1 MHRYHDRHRNAPTME
16 HRKKDTTFA
25 ATIVDPTGVP
35 ARIDTNIPISAQT
48 TDSTTEQTV
57 TERKLLNSRI
67 ADIAGK
73 ITSAEIISEPTNFI
87 AMTMTTAI
95 MTANNRL

>member
-1 MHRYHDRHRNAPTME
+1 ME
-16 HRKKDTTFA
+16 HRKKAATFA
-25 ATIVDPTGVP
+25 ATMVDPTGVP

-57 TERKLLNSRI
+57 TEQKLLNSRM

-73 ITSAEIISEPTNFI
+73 ITNAEIISEPTNFI
-87 AMTMTTAI
+87 AITMTTAI
-95 MTANNRL
+95 MTAKSKL